1 MEPGIHTARMEV
13 LPVPLVAAHCTLRPV
28 KAEARATMGARM
40 EVLRA
45 AIVLVACVVW
55 KSLRGR
61 VREWRRG
68 EARTDLSYK
77 YKFAESQCDDEGP
90 AKKKPGGEVCSYTGL
105 VDRFGF
111 RFFFG
116 LKRRTFSMK
125 CEQNCFEREDPLHF
139 GAWRALSNT
148 RVTEGLMTPN
158 SSLPPVSP

>member
-55 KSLRGR
+55 KSLGGR

-68 EARTDLSYK
+68 EARTDLINISLQSHK
-77 YKFAESQCDDEGP
+77 QT
-90 AKKKPGGEVCSYTGL
+90 V
-105 VDRFGF
+105 
-111 RFFFG
+111 
-116 LKRRTFSMK
+116 M
-125 CEQNCFEREDPLHF
+125 
-139 GAWRALSNT
+139 T
-148 RVTEGLMTPN
+148 RVQPKKTRGSGLF
-158 SSLPPVSP
+158 LHGIGR